1 MQKIILTVVAA
12 GLLVCAGTRLSAE
25 NFDGSDDFNDNTIDL
40 NKWSNTYGGFGE
52 FTEINQRLE
61 LDLDGDGSAGE
72 LDGYLPWKAN
82 YGSYTLDWEVY
93 YDVQVPA
100 FSLFS
105 GSESSAMGILVYSD
119 PSAPDGYA
127 GIFLEQGTDG
137 TAYRIFNAE
146 FHTQTE
152 DLEDSIPAFNPTAS
166 LRIRWAAASTTLYC
180 DYDSNGGADSWTNL
194 TSWNIGIGEPL
205 SWGMTE
211 GSTFFCVLRGEAD
224 IDHQGESNP
233 FGDNFVAAGAYPP
246 APLAVFRPASGMWAL
261 RGITRAY
268 FGIGTDT
275 PVYSD
280 YDGDSTKDIAIFRPG
295 TGLWAIRGITRC
307 YFGGVDDEPV
317 PGDYTRN
324 GTAEIAIF
332 RESTGLW
339 AVRGVTRG
347 YYGTT
352 GDIPLKP

>member
-1 MQKIILTVVAA
+1 MKKIIPAAVCA
-12 GLLVCAGTRLSAE
+12 GLLICAGSRLQAE
-25 NFDGSDDFNDNTIDL
+25 NFYGSDDFNDNSIDL
-40 NKWSNTYGGFGE
+40 NKWSNAYGGFGE

-61 LDLDGDGSAGE
+61 LDLDGAGTAA
-72 LDGYLPWKAN
+72 GHLPWKAN

-100 FSLFS
+100 FSTFS
-105 GSESSAMGILVYSD
+105 GSESSEMGIAVYND
-119 PSAPDGYA
+119 PTAPDSRVTIA
-127 GIFLEQGTDG
+127 LEQGTDG
-137 TAYRIFNAE
+137 TAYRIFKAE
-146 FHTQTE
+146 FYAQTE
-152 DLEDSIPAFNPTAS
+152 DLEDSITAPNPAAS
-166 LRIRWAAASTTLYC
+166 LRIRWAAASTTLFC
-180 DYDSNGGADSWTNL
+180 DYDFNGGADSWSNL
-194 TSWNIGIGEPL
+194 TSWDIGAGSPF

-211 GSTFFCVLRGEAD
+211 ADSFLCVLQGEAH
-224 IDHQGESNP
+224 IYHEGEQNP
-233 FGDNFVAAGAYPP
+233 SGDNFVADGAYPP
-246 APLAVFRPASGMWAL
+246 APLAVFRPSSGLWAL

-268 FGIGTDT
+268 YGSGTDT